1 MVRPSDGPPG
11 PAGPAGGFLL
21 NVNAVFVSTVLAYGL
36 GFFIAVLMARAL
48 GDEGLGV
55 TALYRNAVALAFAFL
70 SLGIA
75 TAVVYYVAR
84 RDITPRRAME
94 DGLTVTVGATVL
106 TAAGVLVVCAFFHDD
121 LAAKDLPYWLALIAV
136 PAVIQFRVVEGVLR
150 AQGRFGAM
158 NLLEVSLPL
167 SMLLALALV
176 EVVEGLTVAN
186 TVVAWTLA
194 LLPPVA
200 FGYAMLGVAHWP
212 RGVARGAQFDAA
224 VRFGVQGQLGNL
236 IQLLN
241 LRLDAYLVLWLV
253 NSAGV
258 GLYTVAV
265 SLAEGMW
272 FIANSVGV
280 VLLTSLT
287 ASDDESAARMTP
299 VVCRNTLLVTAAAA
313 LGAAAVSPV
322 LIPAIFGGEFED
334 SVLPFIWLLPGTVAA
349 AGTKI
354 LAAHVFSRGR
364 PLINA
369 QVGAAVLVV
378 AVLGALALIP
388 PFGVSGASAASS
400 LAYCAGLAL
409 TAVAYRRLSGGSIVD
424 CLVPKAADVT
434 LYVEG
439 ARNLAGRLR
448 PVRPARDAS

>member
-1 MVRPSDGPPG
+1 
-11 PAGPAGGFLL
+11 
-21 NVNAVFVSTVLAYGL
+21 
-36 GFFIAVLMARAL
+36 
-48 GDEGLGV
+48 
-55 TALYRNAVALAFAFL
+55 
-70 SLGIA
+70 
-75 TAVVYYVAR
+75 
-84 RDITPRRAME
+84 
-94 DGLTVTVGATVL
+94 
-106 TAAGVLVVCAFFHDD
+106 
-121 LAAKDLPYWLALIAV
+121 
-136 PAVIQFRVVEGVLR
+136 VIQFRVVEGVLR

-167 SMLLALALV
+167 SMLVALALV
-176 EVVEGLTVAN
+176 EVVEGLTVAS

-212 RGVARGAQFDAA
+212 RGVARGEQFDAS

-287 ASDDESAARMTP
+287 ASDDEAAGRMTP

-322 LIPAIFGGEFED
+322 LIPAIFGSEFED

-409 TAVAYRRLSGGSIVD
+409 TAIAYRRLSGGSIAD
-424 CLVPKAADVT
+424 CLLPKAADVA

-439 ARNLAGRLR
+439 ARNLAGRVR
-448 PVRPARDAS
+448 PAGPARDAS